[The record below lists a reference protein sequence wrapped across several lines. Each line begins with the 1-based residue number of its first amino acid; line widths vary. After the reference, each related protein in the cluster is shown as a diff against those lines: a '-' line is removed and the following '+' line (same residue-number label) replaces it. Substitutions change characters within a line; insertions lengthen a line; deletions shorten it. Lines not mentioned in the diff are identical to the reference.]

1 MTARRALV
9 TVVIGAAIASIF
21 PATAYAA
28 PVVPAR
34 AVLTAAELPSGSKDY
49 MVFPIAALPAPTGP
63 APNTSSQCE
72 TASHALQT
80 SLAGV
85 PAVEAEA
92 WHGDTHFYASVV
104 GRAATAKFTAQDS
117 ACGETA
123 NATRLP
129 VPADL
134 VRLDPVLLRVNTHRI
149 TGMADVRGATVG
161 VIASSPDDRPLSLDT
176 FWQVFRAQVAKVERQ
191 P

>member
-1 MTARRALV
+1 MTAHRALA
-9 TVVIGAAIASIF
+9 TVVVGAVIASTF
-21 PATAYAA
+21 PATASAA

-49 MVFPIAALPAPTGP
+49 MVFPIAALPAPNGP
-63 APNTSSQCE
+63 GPNRSSPCE
-72 TASHALQT
+72 TASYALQRAV
-80 SLAGV
+80 AGAQ
-85 PAVEAEA
+85 AVEADA
-92 WHGDTHFYASVV
+92 WRGDTHFYASVF
-104 GRAATAKFTAQDS
+104 GRAATAEFTAQDS

-134 VRLDPVLLRVNTHRI
+134 VRLDPVLLRVNAHRV

-161 VIASSPDDRPLSLDT
+161 VIASSPDDKPLNLDT
-176 FWQVFRAQVAKVERQ
+176 FWQVFRAQIAKVEKQ